1 MGNLDEM
8 KGHLEEAAGDA
19 TDDEDLERRGQIDQ
33 ATGKVKDAVGDIAE
47 SVKDKVTR
55 D

>member
-8 KGHLEEAAGDA
+8 KGRLEEAAGDV
-19 TDDEDLERRGQIDQ
+19 TDDEDLERRGKIDQ
-33 ATGKVKDAVGDIAE
+33 ATGKAKDAVGDIGD
-47 SVKDKVTR
+47 SVKDALTR